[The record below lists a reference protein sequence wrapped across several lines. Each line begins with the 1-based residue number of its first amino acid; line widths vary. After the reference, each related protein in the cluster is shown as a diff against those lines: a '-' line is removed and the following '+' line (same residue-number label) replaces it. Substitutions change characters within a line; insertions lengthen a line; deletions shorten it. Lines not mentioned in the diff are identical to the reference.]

1 MASQWSSP
9 APNKSKRSEAA
20 VLRKAGGRA
29 SFKPGVGG
37 GYADKPTVGT
47 GWGGGVLPT
56 TKPAHDPS
64 EVIVADDTVDGSHKA
79 KFQLD
84 PRRMLKD
91 VHKQMAMGGTT
102 GAITV
107 NSGWGMP
114 IPPSKANCFVSSAP
128 PPPPPPAAAAP
139 TSPSTSPNAGS
150 SFADKVKAKPP
161 SPSTSTSPRMPVTA
175 LPTTSTDP
183 QTVRMDLSKASPPVP
198 RQPPASSGS
207 AWADYKPDEPADTVH
222 RIDKWA
228 QGNSEFAAKNKFCA
242 PPAKLPG
249 YAGASPNPAHFP
261 DQTPDVLKRGK
272 TVFNPLEGRWER
284 GRSRTGEV
292 AGRARAQWGVPK
304 EAEAAPPKNETHLSK
319 WATPATNGPT
329 ATSREEAPTPTP
341 SSSNA
346 SDATVRPSQPNGVV
360 PRPPPQLAPS
370 IPSTSASAARAQ
382 PSPSPAPPATSRPA
396 PSPAS
401 SVAPAA
407 STSQPPALSKAKV
420 PAEAEVKEEGG
431 KEVEKPQ
438 ADAATDEVG
447 KMMESLSL
455 TIKEQ
460 ERVRTPRTP
469 RSPRPGSPFLSAA
482 DQARLAS
489 GGVKREKKSPEEID
503 RLMAAMRL
511 KNKEAEKKA
520 EAAKKDREMFES
532 SAAATAEKAT
542 AEVRAQRPAHLRQLM
557 DRIRTEMS
565 AEDDEQRQKREKDEA
580 IQRTINEER
589 ARTAAAKLSRASS
602 RAWDAGK
609 MSSAPGT
616 PPPATSYPSVEAA
629 ARQARREAEE
639 RARGPERPV
648 SEAEAERIR
657 KRDGVLNDEVGWESV
672 VHHEGAG
679 RAQTAFS
686 GAGKA

>member
-9 APNKSKRSEAA
+9 APTKSNRSEAA

-29 SFKPGVGG
+29 SFKPGAGG
-37 GYADKPTVGT
+37 GYADKPTVGA

-102 GAITV
+102 GAHTV
-107 NSGWGMP
+107 NSGWGTP
-114 IPPSKANCFVSSAP
+114 IPPSKANGFVSSAP
-128 PPPPPPAAAAP
+128 PPPAPPAA

-150 SFADKVKAKPP
+150 SFADKVKAKAP
-161 SPSTSTSPRMPVTA
+161 SPSASTSPRMPVTA
-175 LPTTSTDP
+175 LPTKSAVP
-183 QTVRMDLSKASPPVP
+183 QTVRLDLSKASQPVP

-222 RIDKWA
+222 RIGNWA
-228 QGNSEFAAKNKFCA
+228 QGRSEFAAKHKYSA

-249 YAGASPNPAHFP
+249 YAGASPNLAHFP
-261 DQTPDVLKRGK
+261 DQTPDVLKLDK
-272 TVFNPLEGRWER
+272 SVFNPLEGRWER
-284 GRSRTGEV
+284 ERSRTGAV
-292 AGRARAQWGVPK
+292 AGRARAQWGVHK

-319 WATPATNGPT
+319 WATTATNGPT
-329 ATSREEAPTPTP
+329 AAGCEEAPTPTP

-346 SDATVRPSQPNGVV
+346 SDATIRASQPNGVV

-370 IPSTSASAARAQ
+370 VPSKSATAARAQ
-382 PSPSPAPPATSRPA
+382 PTSSPASSRPA
-396 PSPAS
+396 PPPAS
-401 SVAPAA
+401 SVALAA
-407 STSQPPALSKAKV
+407 ATMQPSAPSTGRAT
-420 PAEAEVKEEGG
+420 AEAEAKEGGG
-431 KEVEKPQ
+431 KEVEKPR
-438 ADAATDEVG
+438 AEAATDEVG

-489 GGVKREKKSPEEID
+489 GGVKREKKSVEEVD

-532 SAAATAEKAT
+532 SAAATAEKAIW
-542 AEVRAQRPAHLRQLM
+542 EVRAQRPAHLRQLM
-557 DRIRTEMS
+557 ERIRTEMS
-565 AEDDEQRQKREKDEA
+565 AEDDEQRQKRERDEA
-580 IQRTINEER
+580 IQRKINEER
-589 ARTAAAKLSRASS
+589 AQTAAAKLSRASS

-609 MSSAPGT
+609 TSSTPGT

-679 RAQTAFS
+679 RAQTAIT

>member
-9 APNKSKRSEAA
+9 APHKSNRSEAA

-56 TKPAHDPS
+56 TKPAHNPS

-91 VHKQMAMGGTT
+91 VHKQMATGGTT
-102 GAITV
+102 GATTV
-107 NSGWGMP
+107 SSGWGMP
-114 IPPSKANCFVSSAP
+114 IPPPKANGFVSSAP
-128 PPPPPPAAAAP
+128 PPPAPPAAAVA
-139 TSPSTSPNAGS
+139 TSPSTSPNAVS

-161 SPSTSTSPRMPVTA
+161 SPSTSTGPRMPVTA
-175 LPTTSTDP
+175 LPNNSAVP
-183 QTVRMDLSKASPPVP
+183 QTVRMDLSKASPPAP

-207 AWADYKPDEPADTVH
+207 AWADYKPDEHADTVH
-222 RIDKWA
+222 RIGDWA
-228 QGNSEFAAKNKFCA
+228 QGRSEFSAKHKFSA

-249 YAGASPNPAHFP
+249 CAGASPNPAHFP

-272 TVFNPLEGRWER
+272 TVFDPLEGRWER

-319 WATPATNGPT
+319 WATPATNGPAT
-329 ATSREEAPTPTP
+329 TSREQAPTPTP

-346 SDATVRPSQPNGVV
+346 SDATIGPSQPNGVV

-370 IPSTSASAARAQ
+370 APSTGETAARAH
-382 PSPSPAPPATSRPA
+382 PKPSPAPAATSRPA
-396 PSPAS
+396 PPPAS

-407 STSQPPALSKAKV
+407 TTSQHPAPSKARV
-420 PAEAEVKEEGG
+420 AAEAEAKDGAG
-431 KEVEKPQ
+431 KEVEKPR

-447 KMMESLSL
+447 KMIESLSL

-460 ERVRTPRTP
+460 ERVRTSRTA

-520 EAAKKDREMFES
+520 ETAKKDREMFES
-532 SAAATAEKAT
+532 SAAATVEKA
-542 AEVRAQRPAHLRQLM
+542 AEEVRSQRPAHLRQRM
-557 DRIRTEMS
+557 DRLRTEM

-589 ARTAAAKLSRASS
+589 ARVAAAKLSRASS

-616 PPPATSYPSVEAA
+616 PPPATSYPSIEAA
-629 ARQARREAEE
+629 ARQARRAAEE

-657 KRDGVLNDEVGWESV
+657 KRDGVLNDDVGWESV
-672 VHHEGAG
+672 VHHEGSG

-686 GAGKA
+686 GAGSA